1 MRKELLPGLVLKT
14 TCLINVVVLLRQF
27 YIDICNFP
35 DLFGKYTLYES
46 WGVSEW
52 LINYQGGF
60 VRRGLAGEIIYRLY
74 QIHPYPVPYLII
86 GINVACLVGLIS
98 LCIILFRRM
107 NWPIWL
113 LLFPM
118 FMYYRLYGLEMGI
131 LDSRRDCLMLLL
143 SFGLFMQYGKYL
155 LGGGIIWVWVLSV
168 VILLLHEGMLFPVFP
183 FLILHSFVVY
193 KSTIIYR
200 LKKVVLLWWPVV
212 ISLAAII
219 VWHGD
224 EFTPFYIWQSWMPC
238 FQDYPISNKM
248 PEIGAAVECMTYSLA
263 YNQHLAFD
271 ITWRSFFCGSIPIWP
286 FNIYLLMA
294 LYYLFTRM
302 DTIRLNEFS
311 LNNSRVQISNIFM
324 IQLLS
329 VLPMLGFIA
338 DDWYRT
344 VPYCCITSC
353 FLCYLFP
360 ERINVP
366 SFIDNLSV
374 YIQRIIEKNSLL
386 CSQWTY
392 YIVLVSLPL
401 CLYSARPGGMFP
413 FIPIDIKSRLLE
425 MIIG

>member
-1 MRKELLPGLVLKT
+1 MRKELLPRLVLKT
-14 TCLINVVVLLRQF
+14 TCLIIVVVLLRQF
-27 YIDICNFP
+27 NLDIKHFP
-35 DLFGKYTLYES
+35 DLFGDLSLYES
-46 WGVSEW
+46 WGISEW

-60 VRRGLAGEIIYRLY
+60 VRRGLAGEMLYRLY

-86 GINVACLVGLIS
+86 GINVVCLVGLTS

-118 FMYYRLYGLEMGI
+118 FLYYRLYGLEMGV

-143 SFGLFMQYGKYL
+143 AFWLFLQYRKYL
-155 LGGGIIWVWVLSV
+155 LGGGIIYVWLLSV
-168 VILLLHEGMLFPVFP
+168 VIILLHEGMLFPIFP
-183 FLILHSFVVY
+183 FLILHSFVVN
-193 KSTIIYR
+193 KSAIIDR
-200 LKKVVLLWWPVV
+200 LKKVVLLWWPVA

-224 EFTPFYIWQSWMPC
+224 EFTPFHIWQSWMPC
-238 FQDYPISNKM
+238 FQNYPFSDKILG
-248 PEIGAAVECMTYSLA
+248 IGVAVECMTYSLA

-302 DTIRLNEFS
+302 DTVRLNDHP
-311 LNNSRVQISNIFM
+311 LNKSRVQMSNIFI
-324 IQLLS
+324 IQLLFI
-329 VLPMLGFIA
+329 LPMLGFIA
-338 DDWYRT
+338 DDWYRSI
-344 VPYCCITSC
+344 PYCCVTSC

-360 ERINVP
+360 ERVGIPHFV
-366 SFIDNLSV
+366 DNFSV
-374 YIQRIIEKNSLL
+374 YIQSKIERISLL
-386 CSQWTY
+386 CSSWTY
-392 YIVLVSLPL
+392 YIILISLPL
-401 CLYSARPGGMFP
+401 CLYNARPGGMFP